1 MVSVGQI
8 VFAKAGRDK
17 GDAFIVTKVIE
28 PYVFIANG
36 KSRTLLKPKKKKM
49 IHIQITH
56 FIDEEI
62 KNKIITDSY
71 LLDSDI
77 RKSLKKYYTD
87 ITQKV

>member
-1 MVSVGQI
+1 MISVGQV

-28 PYVFIANG
+28 PYVYIANG

-49 IHIQITH
+49 IHIQIMK

-62 KNKIITDSY
+62 KSKIENESY

-77 RKSLKKYYTD
+77 RKSLKKYYTET
-87 ITQKV
+87 TQNM